1 MVDKEGE
8 GSGRLRNDEDV
19 GDGVSDASSSEESV
33 DEERGGVGGVGEH
46 VEEAQHQEG
55 EDVLHVIEMN
65 SSHSL
70 DIFIDT
76 SSNLINK
83 KILCFLYSF
92 NCSYLGVTIQSIFRR
107 DEDLVLEPLSDDE
120 EGDQQHLH
128 DDDASIECIGFEQL
142 LLHVQH
148 LYKFI

>member
-1 MVDKEGE
+1 MVYKEGD
-8 GSGRLRNDEDV
+8 GSGGLRNDEDV

-33 DEERGGVGGVGEH
+33 DEERGGEGGVGEH

-83 KILCFLYSF
+83 QAC
-92 NCSYLGVTIQSIFRR
+92 N
-107 DEDLVLEPLSDDE
+107 
-120 EGDQQHLH
+120 
-128 DDDASIECIGFEQL
+128 AS
-142 LLHVQH
+142 
-148 LYKFI
+148 

>member
-1 MVDKEGE
+1 MVYKEGD
-8 GSGRLRNDEDV
+8 GSGGLRNDEDV

-33 DEERGGVGGVGEH
+33 DEERGGVGRVGEH

-83 KILCFLYSF
+83 QAC
-92 NCSYLGVTIQSIFRR
+92 N
-107 DEDLVLEPLSDDE
+107 
-120 EGDQQHLH
+120 
-128 DDDASIECIGFEQL
+128 AS
-142 LLHVQH
+142 
-148 LYKFI
+148 